1 MNKTKT
7 IHIWHHN
14 DNDGRCAAYIA
25 RMAMEHKHQIKS
37 ITFYEMT
44 YDKITD
50 FSEVQPE
57 DICIIVDFSFKKE
70 VMQILLDTKAH
81 VIWIDHHKYAIEA
94 LKDVRCPDGTE
105 ISGLRRTTDSASLL
119 AWEYFKIA
127 PFIMPPYAVRLVD
140 DYDAWKHKLPEDI
153 DFLRGSELFD
163 CSPAI
168 DHKSNFWTATIIDGT
183 WKHVANQGRII
194 NLHQKE
200 HNKSK
205 LKAIGWVGML
215 RGFDRFVLC
224 LNGMRGSQSFE
235 SCPHPFD
242 VLCAYEHKGN
252 MFTVSLYSNRGVD
265 VSELA
270 KQFGGGGHAGAAGF
284 VCRELPIMYV
294 EPYTPDTK

>member
-25 RMAMEHKHQIKS
+25 RMAMEQKHQIQS
-37 ITFYEMT
+37 ITFYEMDYT
-44 YDKITD
+44 KTPSFDAV
-50 FSEVQPE
+50 SSE
-57 DICIIVDFSFKKE
+57 DICIIVDFSF
-70 VMQILLDTKAH
+70 TKPMMKALIELGVH
-81 VIWIDHHKYAIEA
+81 VIWIDHHKTAIEA
-94 LKDVRCPDGTE
+94 LKDVRCQDGTE
-105 ISGLRRTTDSASLL
+105 ISGLRRTTDSATLL
-119 AWEYFKIA
+119 AWEYFCTETC
-127 PFIMPPYAVRLVD
+127 PPYAVVLVD
-140 DYDAWKHKLPEDI
+140 DHDAWKHRRTESM
-153 DFLRGSELFD
+153 DFLMGSQLFD
-163 CSPAI
+163 RSPAI
-168 DHKSNFWTATIIDGT
+168 DHKSNFWKATIIDGA
-183 WKHVANQGRII
+183 WKAVAYQGKII
-194 NLHQKE
+194 NLHQKKQNE
-200 HNKSK
+200 SK

-224 LNGMRGSQSFE
+224 LNGVRGSQSFE

-252 MFTVSLYSNRGVD
+252 MFTVSLYSDRGVD

-294 EPYTPDTK
+294 EPCTPDTK

>member
-1 MNKTKT
+1 MNKT

-25 RMAMEHKHQIKS
+25 RMAMEEKYQIKS
-37 ITFYEMT
+37 MTFYEMDYT
-44 YDKITD
+44 KTPD

-57 DICIIVDFSFKKE
+57 DKCIIVDFSFKPE
-70 VMQILLDTKAH
+70 DMERLNQTQAR
-81 VIWIDHHKYAIEA
+81 VIWIDHHKTAIES
-94 LKDVRCPDGTE
+94 LKNVNDKDGLE
-105 ISGLRRTTDSASLL
+105 ISGLRRTTDSATLL
-119 AWEYFKIA
+119 AWEYFFTDIPA
-127 PFIMPPYAVRLVD
+127 PYAVQLVD
-140 DYDAWKHKLPEDI
+140 DHDAWKHKLPESM
-153 DFLRGSELFD
+153 DFLMGSQLFD
-163 CSPAI
+163 RSPAI

-205 LKAIGWVGML
+205 LKELGWVGML
-215 RGFDRFVLC
+215 RGFGRFVLC

-235 SCPHPFD
+235 SCPHPGDFD